1 MIDKS
6 IRQYYQNGER
16 VDPYKKGLE
25 IIAGEGKDTFQTTA
39 PDKITA
45 KSLIQPTEKMT
56 FPSVKASGKIPPIRT
71 LPTITPPSLDSARYS
86 GLINILPKKEGSYL
100 DKYINKDPVRIVEAK
115 PTVEN
120 TAAMENVGIGSD
132 YLTSS
137 LVGTNKA
144 TLQDTF
150 PGIDIANTLDV
161 LSTKGEAGD
170 TAYSDTQIENIIK
183 NANPNEKNLITTIF
197 KTANDTINDTI
208 NNLGL
213 DTTQIATN
221 LVTKKVGDIVATKL
235 GFSGGA
241 AGGPIGM
248 LIGWLVGKAVEKF
261 TGGKKDEM
269 PKGAISLADKDSTDK
284 EFKVSG
290 TYGGNEVYS
299 SDGSSVDSKT
309 GDITNADGS
318 HGGNIV
324 DEFPSEPA
332 KPTVTYTP
340 PVHHHTGGADN
351 RNDPGGGRGQS
362 PTGRDVAGTPFLKGG
377 RVDKALGG
385 RSRDI

>member
-1 MIDKS
+1 MSIDKS
-6 IRQYYQNGER
+6 IRQHYQNGER
-16 VDPYKKGLE
+16 VDPYRKGLE
-25 IIAGEGKDTFQTTA
+25 LIAGKGKDTFQTTA
-39 PDKITA
+39 PAKITA
-45 KSLIQPTEKMT
+45 KSLFQPTGKMT
-56 FPSVKASGKIPPIRT
+56 FPSMKKDKAVPPIAT
-71 LPTITPPSLDSARYS
+71 LPRIAHPSLDSARYS
-86 GLINILPKKEGSYL
+86 GLLNILPKTEEGSYL
-100 DKYINKDPVRIVEAK
+100 DKYINRDPVRIVERAAK
-115 PTVEN
+115 PTVED
-120 TAAMENVGIGSD
+120 TAAMEDIGIGSD

-137 LVGTNKA
+137 LVGTDKA
-144 TLQDTF
+144 TTSL
-150 PGIDIANTLDV
+150 DINNILAPLAQISNE
-161 LSTKGEAGD
+161 GA
-170 TAYSDTQIENIIK
+170 TAFSDNQIENILKSEDKETKNFITSTIGTVNDIIK
-183 NANPNEKNLITTIF
+183 DNPLLETGTDFIINTTLKNTVAKQLGIGSMFGPLGMLFSWAFDKVVSKITGKEPT
-197 KTANDTINDTI
+197 
-208 NNLGL
+208 
-213 DTTQIATN
+213 
-221 LVTKKVGDIVATKL
+221 
-235 GFSGGA
+235 
-241 AGGPIGM
+241 GPINT
-248 LIGWLVGKAVEKF
+248 LIDKAIS
-261 TGGKKDEM
+261 KDE
-269 PKGAISLADKDSTDK
+269 GDTVEDK

-332 KPTVTYTP
+332 KSTVTYTP

>member
-1 MIDKS
+1 M
-6 IRQYYQNGER
+6 
-16 VDPYKKGLE
+16 
-25 IIAGEGKDTFQTTA
+25 
-39 PDKITA
+39 
-45 KSLIQPTEKMT
+45 
-56 FPSVKASGKIPPIRT
+56 
-71 LPTITPPSLDSARYS
+71 
-86 GLINILPKKEGSYL
+86 
-100 DKYINKDPVRIVEAK
+100 
-115 PTVEN
+115 
-120 TAAMENVGIGSD
+120 
-132 YLTSS
+132 
-137 LVGTNKA
+137 
-144 TLQDTF
+144 
-150 PGIDIANTLDV
+150 
-161 LSTKGEAGD
+161 
-170 TAYSDTQIENIIK
+170 
-183 NANPNEKNLITTIF
+183 
-197 KTANDTINDTI
+197 
-208 NNLGL
+208 
-213 DTTQIATN
+213 
-221 LVTKKVGDIVATKL
+221 
-235 GFSGGA
+235 
-241 AGGPIGM
+241 
-248 LIGWLVGKAVEKF
+248 
-261 TGGKKDEM
+261 GGKKEETGET